1 MIEVYQA
8 DLRQCNLVEVRFELL
23 GLASLIT
30 PHIKDFFVSIALEN
44 EFLKLVVRYF
54 AGAATH
60 NHPLV
65 WILSRH
71 RLNVATSILVF
82 IIIRNSLFF
91 VQDLQLFVKFF
102 VILAVRAVVILSRQY
117 TFSKTFTTWDMQCM
131 SLFRIFLLVDEP
143 KTIRFMAVHAAA
155 NLTIVRVTS
164 TH

>member
-60 NHPLV
+60 DHPLV
-65 WILSRH
+65 RILSRH

-82 IIIRNSLFF
+82 IRNSLFF
-91 VQDLQLFVKFF
+91 VQDLQLFVKFL

-143 KTIRFMAVHAAA
+143 KTIRFMAVHAAT